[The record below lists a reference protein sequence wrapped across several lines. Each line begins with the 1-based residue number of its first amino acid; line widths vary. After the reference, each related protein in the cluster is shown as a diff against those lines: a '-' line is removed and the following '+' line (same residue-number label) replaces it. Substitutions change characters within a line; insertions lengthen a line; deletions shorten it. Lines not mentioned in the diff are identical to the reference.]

1 MNSLFSKCY
10 TKNFSNILKLAQKRN
25 FSSTS
30 ANPLANLSCSYV
42 VNAEVNIFLLILLY
56 NLG

>member
-10 TKNFSNILKLAQKRN
+10 PKNFSNVLKLVQKRN

-30 ANPLANLSCSYV
+30 ANHLVNLSCSYV
-42 VNAEVNIFLLILLY
+42 VNAEVNIFFSSSFII
-56 NLG
+56 